1 MWTRS
6 KFYQEYVPG
15 LFAVMVDS
23 YRQMRARSMWEKAV
37 TVKTSGKMKE
47 ENTLRSGLGL
57 PTEKGEGAPISY
69 DSQIAGPLKTWV
81 PKVWALGVRVTE
93 EAIEDHLS
101 ELNGGGGGVL
111 ADISKD
117 LGISL
122 AENVEVEVAKFVVSG
137 TATTYHT
144 TRFADALF
152 SATHDRLDGSTYSNY
167 GTSSDLTYDTFW
179 AAVVAA
185 ENQLDHR
192 QLRVRKDVTRLWV
205 PPQMEKKAIEILQ
218 SVDRPDTGNRAINA
232 LKASGRKIDIGVWS
246 YLTDADAWYLQLN
259 GDGII
264 FYWRRKTRFARE
276 ADFQTGDMMLKGDQR
291 FSAEINDP
299 MCWYGNIPA

>member
-1 MWTRS
+1 MWTRG

-23 YRQMRARSMWEKAV
+23 YRNMRAKSMWEKAV

-81 PKVWALGVRVTE
+81 PKVYALGVRVTE

-101 ELNGGGGGVL
+101 EMNGGGAGVL
-111 ADISKD
+111 SDISKD

-122 AENVEVEVAKFVVSG
+122 AENIEVEIAKFLVSG

-144 TRFADALF
+144 SRFGDALF

-179 AAVVAA
+179 AAVVTA

-192 QLRVRKDVTRLWV
+192 QMRIRKDVTRLWV

-218 SVDRPDTGNRAINA
+218 STDRPDTGNRAINA

-246 YLTDADAWYLQLN
+246 YLTDADAWYLQLD

-264 FYWRRKTRFARE
+264 YFWRRKTRFARE
-276 ADFQTGDMMLKGDQR
+276 ADFQTGDMQLKGDQR

-299 MCWYGNIPA
+299 QCWYGNIPA

>member
-1 MWTRS
+1 MWTRG

-23 YRQMRARSMWEKAV
+23 YRQMRAKSLWEKAV

-57 PTEKGEGAPISY
+57 PTVKGEGAPISY
-69 DSQIAGPLKTWV
+69 DSQIAGPLKTWSPTV
-81 PKVWALGVRVTE
+81 YALGVRVTE

-101 ELNGGGGGVL
+101 EMNGGGAGVL

-122 AENVEVEVAKFVVSG
+122 AENIEVEIAKFLVSG
-137 TATTYHT
+137 TAATYHT
-144 TRFADALF
+144 TRFGDELF
-152 SATHDRLDGSTYSNY
+152 DTAHDRLDGSTYSNY

-179 AAVVAA
+179 AAVVTA

-192 QLRVRKDVTRLWV
+192 QLRVRKDVNRLWV

-218 SVDRPDTGNRAINA
+218 STDRPDTGNRAINA
-232 LKASGRKIDIGVWS
+232 LKASGRKIDLAVWS
-246 YLTDADAWYLQLN
+246 YLTDADAWYLQLD

-264 FYWRRKTRFARE
+264 FFWRRKTRFARE
-276 ADFQTGDMMLKGDQR
+276 ADFQTGDMQLKGDQR

>member
-1 MWTRS
+1 MWTRGR
-6 KFYQEYVPG
+6 FYNEYVPG

-23 YRQMRARSMWEKAV
+23 YRQMRAKSMWEKAV
-37 TVKTSGKMKE
+37 TTKTSQKMYE
-47 ENTLRSGLGL
+47 ENTLRSGLYL

-69 DSQIAGPLKTWV
+69 DTQIAGPVKRFV
-81 PKVWALGVRVTE
+81 PKVWALGVRVSE
-93 EAIEDHLS
+93 EAIDDHLS
-101 ELNGGGGGVL
+101 ELNGGGSGVL

-117 LGISL
+117 LGVSG
-122 AENVEVEVAKFVVSG
+122 AENIEVEIAKFLVSG

-152 SATHDRLDGSTYSNY
+152 SASHDRLDGSTFSNY
-167 GTSSDLTYDTFW
+167 ATSSDLTYATFW

-192 QLRVRKDVTRLWV
+192 QLRIRKDVVRLWV
-205 PPQMEKKAIEILQ
+205 PPQMEQKALEVLM
-218 SVDRPDTGNRAINA
+218 STDRPDTANRAINA
-232 LKASGRKIDIGVWS
+232 MKASGRSIDIGVWS
-246 YLTDADAWYLQLN
+246 YLTDTDAWYLQLD

-264 FYWRRKTRFARE
+264 FFWRRKTRFARE
-276 ADFQTGDMMLKGDQR
+276 ADFQTGDMMLKMDQR

-299 MCWYGNIPA
+299 QCWYGNIPA